1 VMGASAGMRWEKYDL
16 SLFITNL
23 LDEHK
28 AIQRPNIASVE
39 YGVTVRPRTYGIGG
53 SYSF

>member
-1 VMGASAGMRWEKYDL
+1 MGGSAGLRLGSYDV

-23 LDEHK
+23 LNQSK
-28 AIQRPNIASVE
+28 AIQRPNIAAVE